1 MTPSKT
7 CLVNGKTIERL
18 YRCGKHVVYID
29 NRLSEMDLEE
39 AVRVNRLEA
48 EKRQF
53 EQAEDTTHLATL

>member
-7 CLVNGKTIERL
+7 CLVNGKTIERF
-18 YRCGKHVVYID
+18 YWNGKHVVYID
-29 NRLSEMDLEE
+29 NLLSEMDFEE